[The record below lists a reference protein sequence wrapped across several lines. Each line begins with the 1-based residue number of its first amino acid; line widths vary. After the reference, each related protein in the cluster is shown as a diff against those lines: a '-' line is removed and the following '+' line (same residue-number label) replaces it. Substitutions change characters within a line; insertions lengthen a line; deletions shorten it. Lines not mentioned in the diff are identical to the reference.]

1 MTLSL
6 AYPCPAD
13 FAEASGTDAW
23 LSENEE
29 TMPEDT
35 AGIVAFILRRYHSV
49 HRQELPALIDLAGK
63 VESAQAGHP
72 QAPKSLAKHLQ
83 RIAEALEV
91 HMQIEEHVLFPMLES
106 GGPPMVSHPIGAMR
120 ADHDDHTYNLAVLTE
135 LTGGFRPPED
145 ACTSWFLL
153 YDGLAKL
160 TADINEHIR
169 IENEVLFPRFGA

>member
-1 MTLSL
+1 MTLPL
-6 AYPCPAD
+6 AYLCQTD
-13 FAEASGTDAW
+13 FAEAGGTDAW
-23 LSENEE
+23 LPENEE

-35 AGIVAFILRRYHSV
+35 AGIIAFILRRYHSV
-49 HRQELPALIDLAGK
+49 HRQELPALIDLARK
-63 VESAQAGHP
+63 VESTHAGHP
-72 QAPKSLAKHLQ
+72 QAPKGLVEHLQ

-106 GGPPMVSHPIGAMR
+106 GGHPMVSHPIGAMR

>member
-6 AYPCPAD
+6 AYLCPTD
-13 FAEASGTDAW
+13 FAEAGGTDAW
-23 LSENEE
+23 LPENEE
-29 TMPEDT
+29 TMPGDT
-35 AGIVAFILRRYHSV
+35 AGIVAFILHRYHSV
-49 HRQELPALIDLAGK
+49 HRRELPALVDLARK
-63 VESAQAGHP
+63 VESTRAGDP
-72 QAPKSLAKHLQ
+72 QAPKGLAEHLQ
-83 RIAEALEV
+83 RIAEGLEA
-91 HMQIEEHVLFPMLES
+91 HMRKEEHVLFPMLES
-106 GGPPMVSHPIGAMR
+106 GGHPMVSRPIGVMR
-120 ADHDDHTYNLAVLTE
+120 ADHDDHTHNLTVLTE